1 MSGVTEFEL
10 AVSLSVRSNLC
21 PEETELETNLDSETQ
36 QGGEDCET

>member
-10 AVSLSVRSNLC
+10 ALSVRSNLC

>member
-10 AVSLSVRSNLC
+10 VLSVRSNLC
-21 PEETELETNLDSETQ
+21 PEVTELETNLDSETQ

>member
-10 AVSLSVRSNLC
+10 VLSVRSNLC
-21 PEETELETNLDSETQ
+21 PEGTELETNLDSETQ